1 MDLFHSLLRA
11 RTIQSVS
18 LSCLCRRCVGALIGR
33 EPCCSC
39 RLSRCCL
46 QLPLSLLCLVSFRL
60 LALLSN
66 ALRRSVDATDDV
78 DVDVDQLDAS
88 SKKSASARPQRMC
101 SLVIGLACLVC
112 AGIGTF
118 VVLDSQDFVWPFSK
132 DGLNDAEPAQLRE
145 APIGA
150 TELALYDNPKGECWI
165 AFHGV
170 VYNVTS
176 YIPRHPGG
184 PSYLESRCGTDGTAG
199 YQEHH
204 PVRLLKVISDLQLA
218 EYDEAAIMAQPTAAT
233 PSDVNER

>member
-1 MDLFHSLLRA
+1 M
-11 RTIQSVS
+11 
-18 LSCLCRRCVGALIGR
+18 
-33 EPCCSC
+33 
-39 RLSRCCL
+39 
-46 QLPLSLLCLVSFRL
+46 
-60 LALLSN
+60 
-66 ALRRSVDATDDV
+66 
-78 DVDVDQLDAS
+78 
-88 SKKSASARPQRMC
+88 
-101 SLVIGLACLVC
+101 
-112 AGIGTF
+112 
-118 VVLDSQDFVWPFSK
+118 
-132 DGLNDAEPAQLRE
+132 RE

-150 TELALYDNPKGECWI
+150 TELALYGNPKGECWI

-184 PSYLESRCGTDGTAG
+184 PPYLESRCGTDGTAG